1 MSTKKNE
8 TGDLLL
14 ELAEA
19 AKLERKTEDN
29 GPYSITYDFGEWMTV
44 ICC

>member
-14 ELAEA
+14 ELAEVE
-19 AKLERKTEDN
+19 KLERKVEND
-29 GPYSITYDFGEWMTV
+29 GPYSITYAYGDCLTI

>member
-19 AKLERKTEDN
+19 EKLERKVEND
-29 GPYSITYDFGEWMTV
+29 GPNSVTYDYGGWMTV

>member
-19 AKLERKTEDN
+19 EKLERKAENN
-29 GPYSITYDFGEWMTV
+29 GPYSITYDYGGSHTI